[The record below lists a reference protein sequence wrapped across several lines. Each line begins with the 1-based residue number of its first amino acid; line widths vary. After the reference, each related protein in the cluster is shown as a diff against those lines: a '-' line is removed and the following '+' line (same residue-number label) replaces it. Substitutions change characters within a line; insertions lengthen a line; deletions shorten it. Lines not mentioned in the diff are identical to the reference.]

1 MSGDCEASS
10 ISWLREFDSVRHIDF
25 EFRQDKNHCPVPVS
39 LCAYEERTGTE
50 LFLTRDELLKLKRA
64 PFGTGPRDLMIAYA
78 ANAEISCF
86 QMLGWPQ
93 PRNVLDLYVEACAVL
108 NGRTDLWD
116 SKGRPGLVA
125 VLELLGLPS
134 ISATEKQEMRDLI
147 LNNED
152 YSAEEWEAIKA
163 YNRSDV
169 EATCLLLPVLAP
181 QFDLPHA
188 LHRGRYM
195 AAVARQEV
203 LGLPVNTDLLN
214 RLIEH
219 WQAIQ
224 LYYIARDDEFGL
236 YEGTSFREEH
246 LEALIIRKKWDW
258 PRHPT
263 GRLQLSSKVISQQ
276 AKRHPELRKLVKLR
290 DTIAEL
296 RISKLVNTIGA
307 DGFSRCPMLPFWTRT
322 SRCQPSARDK
332 VFLPSLPAW
341 LHGVLA
347 PPKDHVLIELDW
359 DAQEIAIM
367 AAASGD
373 ENMIADYR
381 NGDPHRSFGV
391 RAGLIPDG
399 ADNADYQEVR
409 NKQCKPVTLGSNYGM
424 TPYGIAAKTG
434 RSLEWA
440 RHIHAQH
447 RQNYPTFHQWLG
459 DMVAQAKFVRRLESP
474 FGWPLH
480 VIGDTRTRTLMNFPA
495 QSGGADC
502 MRIAAIAAAEEG
514 IQVCCSVH
522 DAFWILAH
530 KDDADRT
537 IKRMS
542 EIMEQ
547 AGAAVTGGLPIR
559 VSVSAVVPWPMCLG
573 DVRGP
578 KDKGAAMWAEVL
590 GLIDAGLLRARG

>member
-1 MSGDCEASS
+1 MSANCAASS
-10 ISWLREFDSVRHIDF
+10 ISWLDQFETAWHVDF
-25 EFRQDKNHCPVPVS
+25 EYRQNANHCSVPVS
-39 LCAYEERTGTE
+39 LFAYEEHTGTE
-50 LFLTRDELLKLKRA
+50 LCLTRDQLLQLRRA
-64 PFGTGPRDLMIAYA
+64 PFGTGPRDLVIAYA

-125 VLELLGLPS
+125 VLEMLGLPS
-134 ISATEKQEMRDLI
+134 ITAAEKKEMRELI
-147 LNNED
+147 IGHET
-152 YSAEEWEAIKA
+152 YTAEQWEAIKA

-169 EATCLLLPVLAP
+169 EATRQLLPVLAP

-195 AAVARQEV
+195 AAVACQEV

-236 YEGTSFREEH
+236 YEGASFREER

-276 AKRHPELRKLVKLR
+276 AKRNPELRKLVKLR

-296 RISKLVNTIGA
+296 RISKLANTIGE

-322 SRCQPSARDK
+322 SRCQPSAADK

-347 PPKDHVLIELDW
+347 PPKDYVLAGLDW
-359 DAQEIAIM
+359 DGQEFAIA
-367 AAASGD
+367 AGVFGD
-373 ENMIADYR
+373 PAMIADYR
-381 NGDPHRSFGV
+381 DGDPHWSFGV
-391 RAGLIPDG
+391 RVGLVPPG
-399 ADNADYQEVR
+399 ADKDPELR
-409 NKQCKPVTLGSNYGM
+409 NKVLKPVALGQLYGM

-434 RSLEWA
+434 RSLEWS
-440 RHIHAQH
+440 RYIHACH
-447 RQNYPTFHQWLG
+447 RQTYPTFHRRLG
-459 DMVAQAKFVRRLESP
+459 DVVAQAKFDRRIESP
-474 FGWPLH
+474 FGWSLN
-480 VIGDTRTRTLMNFPA
+480 VIGDTKTRTLKNFLA
-495 QSGGADC
+495 QAGGADA
-502 MRIAAIAAAEEG
+502 MRIAAIAAVEEG

-530 KDDADRT
+530 KDDAAHT
-537 IKRMS
+537 IERMR
-542 EIMEQ
+542 EIMVE
-547 AGAAVTGGLPIR
+547 AGTAVTGGLPIT
-559 VSVSAVVPWPMCLG
+559 VSVAAIVPWPKCLG

-578 KDKGAAMWAEVL
+578 KDKGAAMWAEVW
-590 GLIDAGLLRARG
+590 GLIDGGLWQAKG